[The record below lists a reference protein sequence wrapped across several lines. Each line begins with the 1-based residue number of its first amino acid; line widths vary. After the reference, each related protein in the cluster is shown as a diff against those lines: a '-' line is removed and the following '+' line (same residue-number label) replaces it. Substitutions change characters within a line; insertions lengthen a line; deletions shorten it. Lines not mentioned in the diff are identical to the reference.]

1 MQLHAR
7 ATLTVEN
14 RKEVKRLHAAGV
26 SIRKLAERFHVTP
39 KTIHYWVRRDSPL
52 DKTSAPLKH
61 RTTITPDYRQ
71 AVVAYRQAHPSHGP
85 ITIAS
90 ALIDAYPQSKKG
102 TIHRILQEEG
112 LVGAAT
118 KRRRSSNPIPVGRH
132 RIQMDIQALPAVKG
146 EKKREYKVS
155 LIHLATRVKYSEI
168 CPNHRS
174 ETVVDV
180 FKRALDYLPPFF

>member
-7 ATLTVEN
+7 AKLTIEN
-14 RKEVKRLHAAGV
+14 RKEVKRLHTGGL

-39 KTIHYWVRRDSPL
+39 KTIHYWVRRESPL

-61 RTTITPDYRQ
+61 RTTITEAYRL
-71 AVVAYRQAHPSHGP
+71 AVVDYRQAHPRHGP
-85 ITIAS
+85 ITIAQ
-90 ALIDAYPQSKKG
+90 ALLDTYPQTKKG

-112 LVGAAT
+112 LIKVEG
-118 KRRRSSNPIPVGRH
+118 RRQRSSKSVPVGRH
-132 RIQMDIQALPAVKG
+132 RIQIDFQVLPAVKG
-146 EKKREYKVS
+146 EKKREYKLT

-180 FKRALDYLPPFF
+180 YKRAIDYLPPFF